1 MGNPQFNGPT
11 RESSSINIGFNL
23 PINMIPE
30 ICVFFLP
37 RFFPNLWFREGLY
50 FSYTGG
56 KFGTICLII
65 WIQKPSMP
73 FLGFLK
79 TGDLDTETIRNH
91 PQKPG
96 AFPRFFPMGSCRRK
110 GRRSWMM
117 GFFRRTVRW
126 MICGFT
132 TSIFWIWSCRPKAP
146 RCGNHRGPGK
156 PKKHRGMA

>member
-1 MGNPQFNGPT
+1 MFQT
-11 RESSSINIGFNL
+11 TNIGFNL
-23 PINMIPE
+23 PKNMIPE
-30 ICVFFLP
+30 IGVFFLP

-79 TGDLDTETIRNH
+79 TGDDLDTETIRNH
-91 PQKPG
+91 PKPSILYQNMVL
-96 AFPRFFPMGSCRRK
+96 FPGFSPCLTCRS
-110 GRRSWMM
+110 RSSLAWMM